1 MWESVDEFIKS
12 LKYDGS
18 GLIPA
23 VVQDV
28 KTKEVLMVAYMSP
41 ESLEKTIA
49 SGKATYFSRS
59 RQKLWVKGETSG
71 HFQHV
76 QRILFDC
83 DRDTLLL
90 EVEQEGVAC
99 HEGYHS
105 CFFREARIGTDGRIE
120 EVYCLEREAAQ
131 KPEERRGPSC

>member
-1 MWESVDEFIKS
+1 MSETISKSIDEFINS

-28 KTKEVLMVAYMSP
+28 NTKEVLMVAYMSP
-41 ESLEKTIA
+41 ESLKTTIT

-59 RQKLWVKGETSG
+59 RQKLCVKGETSG

-76 QRILFDC
+76 RRILFDC
-83 DRDTLLL
+83 DRVTLLI

-99 HEGYHS
+99 HTGYYS
-105 CFFREARIGTDGRIE
+105 CFFREAKLGADGRIE
-120 EVYCLEREAAQ
+120 EVYCLERGDVQ
-131 KPEERRGPSC
+131 KPE